1 MNNKY
6 KNNDSKHRQKKNRK
20 SEIGKPYFKT
30 RYKGGKLKK
39 KN

>member
-1 MNNKY
+1 MIAST
-6 KNNDSKHRQKKNRK
+6 DKKKTRK